1 MSETTRPT
9 TPLKG
14 GRAKPWQKGQSGNPA
29 GRPKGARHKTTLA
42 MEALLDGEGEALT
55 RKAVEMALTG
65 DATALRLCL
74 ERLLPARRD
83 RPVAFALPKL
93 ETAADAVK
101 ATAAIVE
108 AVSLGELT
116 PSEAGELS
124 KLVDGFRSAL
134 TTAELEERLAKL
146 EAAND
151 R

>member
-1 MSETTRPT
+1 MTETTAKKQRGRPF
-9 TPLKG
+9 
-14 GRAKPWQKGQSGNPA
+14 QKGQSGNPA
-29 GRPKGARHKTTLA
+29 GRPKGSRHRTTLA
-42 MEALLDGEGEALT
+42 MEALLDGEAELIT

-83 RPVAFALPKL
+83 RPVAFTLPKL

-124 KLVDGFRSAL
+124 KLVEGFRSAL